1 MTTEFLLGMFLLAST
16 LVWTPGPNNTLLANS
31 GARHGLVRTLPHS
44 MGVNIGFAFMVFTI
58 CLGLGSVFVQ
68 FPLLRE
74 VLRWAGAA
82 ILLWLSWKIGTSKF
96 EPPHEVKT
104 SKPWGFFQA
113 AAFQWVNPKAWIMA
127 ISFAGQLP
135 DQEPFWYPPL
145 VISLVIL
152 AAGMLSSH
160 GWVLFGVGIQ
170 RFLSTPLRFRIFSFV
185 MAGLLVLT
193 VIGLLLADLSVH

>member
-1 MTTEFLLGMFLLAST
+1 MICSASGKIIIQNREYTEGLKHDLHILGECALT
-16 LVWTPGPNNTLLANS
+16 GD
-31 GARHGLVRTLPHS
+31 
-44 MGVNIGFAFMVFTI
+44 
-58 CLGLGSVFVQ
+58 
-68 FPLLRE
+68 
-74 VLRWAGAA
+74 WAGAA

-127 ISFAGQLP
+127 ISFAGQQP

-170 RFLSTPLRFRIFSFV
+170 RFLSTPLRFRIFSLV